1 LLQSVDRKSIF
12 WLVCWLGSNSV
23 ILSECLNSNLN
34 IAHFRF
40 KKAQGRQ
47 IDSTLKINCAWLF
60 CQFNRLQSTGQIPEW
75 LCCQL
80 EGNEWLKV
88 SNNVADSKN
97 TTSNEKY
104 LLDWAVPCASD
115 STVKEGEV
123 DDFQHYC
130 RYSACWNVMYGQHMS
145 RTMKQRFY
153 THSGVFSHE

>member
-1 LLQSVDRKSIF
+1 MLQSVDTVNI
-12 WLVCWLGSNSV
+12 LVSLLDSNSV
-23 ILSECLNSNLN
+23 ILSECLNSNFN
-34 IAHFRF
+34 IAHFQF

-47 IDSTLKINCAWLF
+47 LDSTLKINCACLF
-60 CQFNRLQSTGQIPEW
+60 SQFNRLQSTGQIPEW

-104 LLDWAVPCASD
+104 LLDWELSCAGD

-123 DDFQHYC
+123 DGFQHYC
-130 RYSACWNVMYGQHMS
+130 RYSACWDVMYG
-145 RTMKQRFY
+145 
-153 THSGVFSHE
+153 